1 MNKTYKL
8 LMTFI
13 FTATSIALAAFLI
26 YRFVILGFGL
36 SPDAAKLTLNK
47 DFDKNNSQY
56 RFSYTGEK
64 NKNQIIHLNKGK
76 AVFKIFYKGDGNFR
90 CELKKA
96 DGTLLSVL
104 GTSAKNYYSSFSD
117 IKTIEIPEENPYIL
131 SVVSDGKWDISN
143 N

>member
-1 MNKTYKL
+1 
-8 LMTFI
+8 MTLI
-13 FTATSIALAAFLI
+13 FTAGSIALGAFLI

-36 SPDAAKLTLNK
+36 SPDAAHLVLNK
-47 DFDKNNSQY
+47 DFEKNNLQY
-56 RFSYTGEK
+56 RFSYKGEN

-96 DGTLLSVL
+96 DGTTMSVL
-104 GTSAKNYYSSFSD
+104 GTLAKNYYSSYSD
-117 IKTIEIPEENPYIL
+117 IKTIDIPEESPYIL
-131 SVVSDGKWDISN
+131 SIISDGKWDISN